1 MVGPARETA
10 RYNRANLPNQLY
22 DQHNAGCGQVYEAI
36 GLDKGRRM
44 LTVML
49 SARNSRFFMIVD
61 DDDFVSA
68 NIVEFAARN
77 ADANGW
83 KIDCGY
89 LWNEGGRLL
98 LHHNDFANF
107 CGTSLIIRSDLYRLP
122 ATFEDADINYIK
134 SMLGS
139 HVRIGKMLADQGH
152 PLGSLPFRGAIY
164 RVGHSGAHS
173 KSSNLIR
180 THFLNSSVLR
190 HPRQFLRNLS
200 RVRLLGRELRGEFSG
215 TV

>member
-22 DQHNAGCGQVYEAI
+22 DLHNAGRGQVYEAV
-36 GLDKGRRM
+36 GLDKGGRI

-83 KIDCGY
+83 KID
-89 LWNEGGRLL
+89 
-98 LHHNDFANF
+98 
-107 CGTSLIIRSDLYRLP
+107 
-122 ATFEDADINYIK
+122 
-134 SMLGS
+134 
-139 HVRIGKMLADQGH
+139 
-152 PLGSLPFRGAIY
+152 RG
-164 RVGHSGAHS
+164 
-173 KSSNLIR
+173 
-180 THFLNSSVLR
+180 
-190 HPRQFLRNLS
+190 
-200 RVRLLGRELRGEFSG
+200 
-215 TV
+215 

>member
-22 DQHNAGCGQVYEAI
+22 DLHNAGRGQVYEAV
-36 GLDKGRRM
+36 GLDKGRRI

-49 SARNSRFFMIVD
+49 SARNSRFFIIVD
-61 DDDFVSA
+61 NDDFVSA

-83 KIDCGY
+83 KIDRGY

-122 ATFEDADINYIK
+122 ATFEDADIDYIK

-139 HVRIGKMLADQGH
+139 HVHIGKMLADQGH

>member
-22 DQHNAGCGQVYEAI
+22 DLHNAGRGQVYEAV
-36 GLDKGRRM
+36 GLDKGRRI

-61 DDDFVSA
+61 NDDFVSA

-83 KIDCGY
+83 KIDRGY

-122 ATFEDADINYIK
+122 ATFEDADIDYIK

-139 HVRIGKMLADQGH
+139 HVHIGKMLADQGH

-173 KSSNLIR
+173 KSSI
-180 THFLNSSVLR
+180 
-190 HPRQFLRNLS
+190 
-200 RVRLLGRELRGEFSG
+200 
-215 TV
+215 